1 MRKTAFV
8 PLAGSAVVLA
18 GLLGGCSSHSSLFN
32 RPRPDEFAVTR
43 QAPLVVPPD
52 FALTPPNP
60 GAPRPQ
66 DVDASR
72 QALDALFGGPAPRS
86 AVETDTL
93 GKAGPSSPAIRS
105 TVGDPKTQTVPKG
118 AGVRD
123 ILKTPEGSSAAA
135 HAGTGQ

>member
-1 MRKTAFV
+1 V
-8 PLAGSAVVLA
+8 
-18 GLLGGCSSHSSLFN
+18 
-32 RPRPDEFAVTR
+32 
-43 QAPLVVPPD
+43 Q
-52 FALTPPNP
+52 FALITVQSSPSGRICRDASGAAGGAARFRADPAQS